1 MTASNFIAQNRT
13 RLEVVHNVRQVASK
27 VVLVE
32 RDDVEDQRRY
42 DDVEIGHV
50 VVVVVAG
57 EDGFSCDVA
66 KFHCPDDRWFHVSS
80 PIFFR
85 LYLLAY

>member
-42 DDVEIGHV
+42 DDVEAGH
-50 VVVVVAG
+50 VVVVAG

-66 KFHCPDDRWFHVSS
+66 KFHCADDRWSS
-80 PIFFR
+80 WFKLPVNCYCQGFEPG
-85 LYLLAY
+85 